1 MTFFIPNFNLLS
13 CESDNLCLK
22 CYNES
27 IYIDII
33 LDQTKIVEPIH
44 NNLTVVF
51 EKFKMVSLASS
62 IMKDIV
68 VFATRFRAIFF
79 WKLFVV
85 LLLNQH

>member
-1 MTFFIPNFNLLS
+1 M
-13 CESDNLCLK
+13 
-22 CYNES
+22 
-27 IYIDII
+27 
-33 LDQTKIVEPIH
+33 EPIH